1 MTLVDLFN
9 SQKENKEKYNFII
22 YFKDNDIINTIV
34 KITFSQLKTIIGLSL
49 DYNKIEYT
57 ISGPNVVMIEIKDS

>member
-9 SQKENKEKYNFII
+9 SQKENKEKYNFVI

-34 KITFSQLKTIIGLSL
+34 KITFSQLRTIIGLSL

-57 ISGPNVVMIEIKDS
+57 ISGSNVVMIEIKDS

>member
-34 KITFSQLKTIIGLSL
+34 KITFSQLKNIIGLSL
-49 DYNKIEYT
+49 EYNKIEYT
-57 ISGPNVVMIEIKDS
+57 ISGSNVVMIEIKDS

>member
-1 MTLVDLFN
+1 MTLLDLFN
-9 SQKENKEKYNFII
+9 SQKENKEKYNFVI

-57 ISGPNVVMIEIKDS
+57 ISGSNVVMIEIKDS

>member
-1 MTLVDLFN
+1 MTLHDLIKE
-9 SQKENKEKYNFII
+9 QIENKEKYNFII

-49 DYNKIEYT
+49 EYNKIEYT
-57 ISGPNVVMIEIKDS
+57 ISGSNVVVIEIKDS

>member
-1 MTLVDLFN
+1 MTLLDLFN

-57 ISGPNVVMIEIKDS
+57 ISGSNVVMIEIKDS